1 MERLSV
7 GIEFLAFSAVVLHF
21 PWSGCSRPAVQLAQ
35 PAQAISLSSFR
46 RNLSRQVLSREPES
60 RILLRTFWI
69 PACAGMTDQHLS
81 EKGNLD
87 KTVLKYF
94 VYFNKS
100 VLQKF
105 GHYLAPPDLSTSS
118 HKWFVFQTFLNP
130 LKL

>member
-1 MERLSV
+1 LPFRPWFCIFHGQVARDLLSNWH
-7 GIEFLAFSAVVLHF
+7 S
-21 PWSGCSRPAVQLAQ
+21 

-46 RNLSRQVLSREPES
+46 RNLSRQVLIREPES
-60 RILLRTFWI
+60 RLLFRAFWI

-105 GHYLAPPDLSTSS
+105 GHYLAPPDLPELWHEWSV
-118 HKWFVFQTFLNP
+118 HKSFLNP